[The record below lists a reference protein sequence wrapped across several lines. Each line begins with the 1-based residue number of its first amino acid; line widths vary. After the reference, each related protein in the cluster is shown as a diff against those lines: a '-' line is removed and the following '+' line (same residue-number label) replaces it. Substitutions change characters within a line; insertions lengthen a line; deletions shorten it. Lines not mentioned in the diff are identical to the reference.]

1 MKQSEESVFTSSG
14 EQVNSNTKLQEENLV
29 LKDQVIRL
37 NRELSTYQKK
47 LGLLPKSPNQHDHGI
62 EIPTSI
68 SDCKVITPL
77 LTSYDQRIEELSTFI
92 ERQGSVLDTLTQRS
106 NDLLDENKNLRNRII
121 GDLPRKANDHTQ
133 QSKVQNKKE
142 ATVSQLLNDKN
153 LLEQQA
159 ELLAKE
165 LHASNN
171 TIASR
176 DANISLLTEQV
187 KNKLALIQK
196 QNEKLQQVQ
205 TDKMNCEKELVTRIK
220 TLSMQKNEIKNLKD
234 CIDKLKQEHLNTSS
248 KVESVE
254 MDKHY
259 LEAEN
264 ESFTKQVFI
273 FNALL

>member
-1 MKQSEESVFTSSG
+1 M
-14 EQVNSNTKLQEENLV
+14 
-29 LKDQVIRL
+29 
-37 NRELSTYQKK
+37 
-47 LGLLPKSPNQHDHGI
+47 PKSSNHHDTGI

-121 GDLPRKANDHTQ
+121 GDLPRKTND
-133 QSKVQNKKE
+133 SVQECNVDSKKE
-142 ATVSQLLNDKN
+142 TNMLQLLSDKH
-153 LLEQQA
+153 LLEEQA

-165 LHASNN
+165 LHASNE

-176 DANISLLTEQV
+176 DASISVLTEQV

-205 TDKMNCEKELVTRIK
+205 IE
-220 TLSMQKNEIKNLKD
+220 
-234 CIDKLKQEHLNTSS
+234 
-248 KVESVE
+248 
-254 MDKHY
+254 
-259 LEAEN
+259 
-264 ESFTKQVFI
+264 
-273 FNALL
+273 